1 MGLGRWRAEDIEEV
15 FIMANEYQVGI
26 NVGRVLERDEIIRL
40 IRDSGYGIISKSLGD
55 LVWTESLIKAIEER

>member
-1 MGLGRWRAEDIEEV
+1 
-15 FIMANEYQVGI
+15 MANKYQVGI

>member
-1 MGLGRWRAEDIEEV
+1 LGSWRAEFPGRNF
-15 FIMANEYQVGI
+15 FIMANKYQVGI